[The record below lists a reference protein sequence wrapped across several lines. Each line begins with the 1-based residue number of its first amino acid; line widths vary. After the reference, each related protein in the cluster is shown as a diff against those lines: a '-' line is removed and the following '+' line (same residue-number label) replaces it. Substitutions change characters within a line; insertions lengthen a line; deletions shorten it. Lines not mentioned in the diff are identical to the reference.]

1 MWILDLNQLSARS
14 WESSICRRIDRVTI
28 PSDQYTKIIII
39 NTPIN
44 LRVFP
49 CSDLLWSF
57 GPQSGKIPELT
68 LGKDPTSTTTVG
80 KPAKSLCFEIRSGP
94 PASTDVSCMQSTHAH
109 AHSAL
114 AVILSHAATQKHPYL
129 APQNGHLRGR
139 GCYMRHTERP
149 SGHRPRPLMRSRFK
163 VRRASAL
170 ELSPTICFLDSTR
183 RATISRGHL
192 GGRCDYPALP
202 VRQSGSRGMRGRVW
216 GDHWPRQALKTRRHW
231 PPRPSKPFSDLF
243 P

>member
-1 MWILDLNQLSARS
+1 
-14 WESSICRRIDRVTI
+14 
-28 PSDQYTKIIII
+28 
-39 NTPIN
+39 
-44 LRVFP
+44 
-49 CSDLLWSF
+49 
-57 GPQSGKIPELT
+57 
-68 LGKDPTSTTTVG
+68 
-80 KPAKSLCFEIRSGP
+80 
-94 PASTDVSCMQSTHAH
+94 MQSTHAH

-149 SGHRPRPLMRSRFK
+149 SGHRPRSLMRSRFK
-163 VRRASAL
+163 ARRAPAL

-202 VRQSGSRGMRGRVW
+202 VRQSGSRGMRGRIWVTT
-216 GDHWPRQALKTRRHW
+216 GQDKPLKPGGTGHHALLNPFQSNFPKNCKTGRLLISGALTVRAVGQEM
-231 PPRPSKPFSDLF
+231 RCDGGTCS
-243 P
+243 

>member
-1 MWILDLNQLSARS
+1 MH
-14 WESSICRRIDRVTI
+14 
-28 PSDQYTKIIII
+28 
-39 NTPIN
+39 
-44 LRVFP
+44 
-49 CSDLLWSF
+49 
-57 GPQSGKIPELT
+57 
-68 LGKDPTSTTTVG
+68 DPPTVG
-80 KPAKSLCFEIRSGP
+80 KACKSLCFEIRSGP
-94 PASTDVSCMQSTHAH
+94 PANTDVSCMQSTHAH

-202 VRQSGSRGMRGRVW
+202 VRQSGSRGMRGRIW

>member
-1 MWILDLNQLSARS
+1 MS
-14 WESSICRRIDRVTI
+14 
-28 PSDQYTKIIII
+28 K
-39 NTPIN
+39 
-44 LRVFP
+44 
-49 CSDLLWSF
+49 
-57 GPQSGKIPELT
+57 
-68 LGKDPTSTTTVG
+68 
-80 KPAKSLCFEIRSGP
+80 
-94 PASTDVSCMQSTHAH
+94 HAH

-139 GCYMRHTERP
+139 GCYMRHTKRP
-149 SGHRPRPLMRSRFK
+149 SGHRPRSLMRSRFK
-163 VRRASAL
+163 VRRDPAL

-202 VRQSGSRGMRGRVW
+202 VRQSGSRGMRGRIW

-231 PPRPSKPFSDLF
+231 PPRPSKPFSDSF
-243 P
+243 PENCKTGTLANFWRLRSARCWAGDAAHGGDVIMRCQMTSTTDSESRQAYGTRPKLGIKKVHLRKTGWWFTKGVC

>member
-1 MWILDLNQLSARS
+1 
-14 WESSICRRIDRVTI
+14 
-28 PSDQYTKIIII
+28 
-39 NTPIN
+39 
-44 LRVFP
+44 
-49 CSDLLWSF
+49 
-57 GPQSGKIPELT
+57 
-68 LGKDPTSTTTVG
+68 
-80 KPAKSLCFEIRSGP
+80 
-94 PASTDVSCMQSTHAH
+94 MQSTHAH

-149 SGHRPRPLMRSRFK
+149 SGRRPRSLMRSRFK
-163 VRRASAL
+163 VRRDPAL

-202 VRQSGSRGMRGRVW
+202 VRQSGSRGMRGRIWVTTGQDKPLKPGGTGHHALVNPFQIYFPENCKTGTLANFW
-216 GDHWPRQALKTRRHW
+216 RLRSAHCWAGDAAHGGDVIMRCQMTSTTDSESRQAYGTRPKLGIKKVHLRQTAKTGVVINT
-231 PPRPSKPFSDLF
+231 PRPF
-243 P
+243 PLVFGF